1 MKDLK
6 DPDILLVR
14 RIQDDPSKDSFE
26 ILYDRYSKRVY
37 NFCLN
42 FLGDDEDAKDCTQE
56 IFIKVFRSIRGFRFG
71 STFHTWL
78 YKIMINSCK
87 DFYKIKMKHKTI
99 NESNLLSA
107 AKSHE
112 EAITSLLTT
121 KQAMEAFYNAL
132 KNMKSKARTILI
144 LRDIE
149 GRSYEEISS
158 VLGCKQGT
166 VRSRL
171 ARARMTIAE
180 LLKDYRDEM

>member
-1 MKDLK
+1 MIENK
-6 DPDILLVR
+6 DPDILLVK
-14 RIQDDPSKDSFE
+14 RIQVDPSKDSFE
-26 ILYDRYSKRVY
+26 ILYNKYSQRIY

-42 FLGDDEDAKDCTQE
+42 FLGDDEDARDCTQE

-71 STFHTWL
+71 STFNTWL
-78 YKIMINSCK
+78 YKIMINSCN
-87 DFYKIKMKHKTI
+87 DFYRIKMKHKTI
-99 NESNLLSA
+99 NESNLLST

-112 EAITSLLTT
+112 EDITSLLTT
-121 KQAMEAFYNAL
+121 KQAMEAFYDAL
-132 KNMKSKARTILI
+132 NNMKSNARAILI

-158 VLGCKQGT
+158 VLGCKPGT

-180 LLKDYRDEM
+180 ILKDYRDEM